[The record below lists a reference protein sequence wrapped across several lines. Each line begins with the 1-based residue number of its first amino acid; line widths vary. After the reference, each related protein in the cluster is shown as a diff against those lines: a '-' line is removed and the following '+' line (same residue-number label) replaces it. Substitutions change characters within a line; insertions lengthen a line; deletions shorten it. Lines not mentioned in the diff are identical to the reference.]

1 MDLEYSQ
8 INFKGFEKIREQ
20 LEKIERY
27 SLYKPMYY
35 RTNDKSHS
43 KNVFYLLKEA
53 MPKIRKTFPKFDE
66 EKALVMAAVHDDAE
80 ILIGD
85 FQAGNKAKLNK
96 KELEELKQKELNAI
110 EEMSKKYP
118 QTIHNQNYKQLL
130 LEVLHMNTIEATVVK
145 YLDRFDAFGE
155 SCHEVFAGNT
165 AFTTQVEN
173 EYGTIEL
180 PTPYYITRFNEHE
193 KNYPLITELIEKN
206 QIPFLKKFMNIKIEN
221 IVKNKKPHTSNSLLS
236 QTNSLEY
243 NFWKKT
249 LVKHKLDKKL
259 LLKVE

>member
-8 INFKGFEKIREQ
+8 INFKGFEKIREE
-20 LEKIERY
+20 LEKITRY
-27 SLYKPMYY
+27 SNMETMYY
-35 RTNDKSHS
+35 RTNDISHS
-43 KNVFYLLKEA
+43 KNVFYLLKET

-66 EKALVMAAVHDDAE
+66 EKALVMAAIHDDAE

-85 FQAGNKAKLNK
+85 FQAGNKAKLTSEQLEELNK
-96 KELEELKQKELNAI
+96 KELEAI
-110 EEMSKKYP
+110 EKISQQYP
-118 QTIHNQNYKQLL
+118 KTIHNQLYKQLL
-130 LEVLHMNTIEATVVK
+130 LEVFHMNTIEASVVK

-165 AFTTQVEN
+165 AFTTPVEN

-180 PTPYYITRFNEHE
+180 PTPFYITRFNDYE
-193 KNYPLITELIEKN
+193 KNYPLIVELIEKN
-206 QIPFLKKFMNIKIEN
+206 QMPFLKKYMNIKIEN
-221 IVKNKKPHTSNSLLS
+221 IVKNKKPHTASSLLA

-249 LVKHKLDKKL
+249 LIKHKLDKKL
-259 LLKVE
+259 LIKIE